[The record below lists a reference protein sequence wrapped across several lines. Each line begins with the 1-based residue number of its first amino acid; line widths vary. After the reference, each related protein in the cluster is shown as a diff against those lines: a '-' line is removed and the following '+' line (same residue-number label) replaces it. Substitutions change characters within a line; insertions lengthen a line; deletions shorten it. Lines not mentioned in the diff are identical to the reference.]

1 MGMLSAKLDFMV
13 QLFWEAG
20 ISNWVISPGSRNA
33 PIVASLIKHGQFNLI
48 SSPDERSGA
57 FIALGMSQMNQ
68 YPAGF
73 ICTSGSALVNAFPAV
88 VEAYYQRIP
97 LVILSADRPEEL
109 IDQWDGQT
117 LRQPGIFG
125 NYVRTSFHCN
135 PRKETTEHLTEG
147 IYQCL
152 QQAFNQIP
160 AAVHFNI
167 ALSEPI
173 YEGIDSA
180 FSKSNSIPPFVY
192 QTPKPDKVDINDVK
206 QLIWGNNFLPTA
218 STERTNPN
226 LVKDNSSDQ
235 DHGKNYSST
244 ASSEIKKH
252 QTPPIQQPKIAIL
265 VGQNPP
271 SPLLKSVLAELQNYL
286 PIFTD
291 VCSSQTQVGLNL
303 WDWGML
309 KRDIPQSLAPDL
321 LISLG
326 TVTLSKP
333 LKQFLKKSQP
343 KHIHIGIHREV
354 GDPFETRPE
363 HCKVYE
369 ADFLQA
375 LLELLVSNQENWET
389 EEFNSAVSIFFP
401 TQYLHDWK
409 QFIESQSLDSNKL
422 PQPFAKELQFMQKLF
437 QSATENCI
445 IHLGNS
451 MSVRYGSWS
460 GHTKAQVYSNRGVSG
475 IDGCLSTAVGAALA
489 SPEKKHVVVLGDVS
503 TMYDSNAL
511 WTELPPNLNIVVYN
525 NGGGKIFDWIDG
537 PNKIPEL
544 RNFIHTPRNFKLEHL
559 CQLFN
564 VPHFQFTL
572 NQINEA
578 VGFILDETQNFPET
592 DNVKSTE
599 KTVRF
604 IELIS

>member
-1 MGMLSAKLDFMV
+1 MGMLSTKLDFIV
-13 QLFWEAG
+13 QLLWEAG

-57 FIALGMSQMNQ
+57 FIALGISQNNQ

-97 LVILSADRPEEL
+97 MVILSADRPEEL

-125 NYVRTSFHCN
+125 SYVRSSWHGN
-135 PRKETTEHLTEG
+135 PRNETTTDLAQG
-147 IYQCL
+147 IYKCL
-152 QQAFNQIP
+152 QRGLTQIP
-160 AAVHFNI
+160 AAIHLNI

-173 YEGIDSA
+173 YEGIDA
-180 FSKSNSIPPFVY
+180 PFEKSDSIPPFVY
-192 QTPKPDKVDINDVK
+192 PTPQPDKVDLNAVN
-206 QLIWGNNFLPTA
+206 QLILGNNFLPTA
-218 STERTNPN
+218 STERINPN

-235 DHGKNYSST
+235 DHGKKYSST
-244 ASSEIKKH
+244 ASSEIKKQ
-252 QTPPIQQPKIAIL
+252 QTQPIQQPKIAIL

-271 SPLLKSVLAELQNYL
+271 SPLLKFVLNELQNYV

-291 VCSSQTQVGLNL
+291 VCSSQTQVGLKF

-309 KRDIPQSLAPDL
+309 KREIPKNLEPEL

-326 TVTLSKP
+326 TATLSKP

-343 KHIHIGIHREV
+343 KHIHVGLHHEV
-354 GDPFETRPE
+354 GDPFETHPE
-363 HCKVYE
+363 HWKVNE

-375 LLELLVSNQENWET
+375 ILELLISNQTPLESKELGSEIT
-389 EEFNSAVSIFFP
+389 TFISK
-401 TQYLHDWK
+401 QYLHDWE
-409 QFIESQSLDSNKL
+409 QFIESQTLVSNEL

-437 QSATENCI
+437 QSATENCTF
-445 IHLGNS
+445 HLGNS

-475 IDGCLSTAVGAALA
+475 IDGCLSTAVGAAIA

-503 TMYDSNAL
+503 AMYDSNAL
-511 WTELPPNLNIVVYN
+511 WTALPSNLSIVVYN

-537 PNKIPEL
+537 PNKMPEL
-544 RNFIHTPRNFKLEHL
+544 RNFIHTPRRFNLEYL
-559 CQLFN
+559 CELFQ

-592 DNVKSTE
+592 DIVKSSVN
-599 KTVRF
+599 TVRF